1 MQNSVGM
8 RKKMKQQRSFIGIR
22 GVSVNQLIFQ
32 RLTKSLVFR
41 FYVSVMVLWLG
52 VSVISAGESK
62 VEMWIKRLTY
72 SGVWEVV
79 NQDGEVMAASLSSVD
94 VVSEAH
100 AEAAKRG
107 IAMMIVTE
115 GRK

>member
-1 MQNSVGM
+1 M
-8 RKKMKQQRSFIGIR
+8 
-22 GVSVNQLIFQ
+22 
-32 RLTKSLVFR
+32 
-41 FYVSVMVLWLG
+41 
-52 VSVISAGESK
+52 SVISAGESK

-72 SGVWEVV
+72 SDVWEVV
-79 NQDGEVMAASLSSVD
+79 NQDGEVMASSLSSAD

>member
-1 MQNSVGM
+1 ML
-8 RKKMKQQRSFIGIR
+8 
-22 GVSVNQLIFQ
+22 VNQPVYRQ
-32 RLTKSLVFR
+32 LTKSQAFA
-41 FYVSVMVLWLG
+41 FYVFVMVLWLG

-72 SGVWEVV
+72 SGAWEVV

-107 IAMMIVTE
+107 IAMMIVTA

>member
-1 MQNSVGM
+1 
-8 RKKMKQQRSFIGIR
+8 
-22 GVSVNQLIFQ
+22 
-32 RLTKSLVFR
+32 
-41 FYVSVMVLWLG
+41 
-52 VSVISAGESK
+52 

>member
-1 MQNSVGM
+1 M
-8 RKKMKQQRSFIGIR
+8 
-22 GVSVNQLIFQ
+22 
-32 RLTKSLVFR
+32 
-41 FYVSVMVLWLG
+41 WLG

-72 SGVWEVV
+72 SGIWEVV

>member
-1 MQNSVGM
+1 M
-8 RKKMKQQRSFIGIR
+8 
-22 GVSVNQLIFQ
+22 
-32 RLTKSLVFR
+32 
-41 FYVSVMVLWLG
+41 
-52 VSVISAGESK
+52 
-62 VEMWIKRLTY
+62 EMWIKRLTH

-100 AEAAKRG
+100 AEAANRG